1 MFVEAFI
8 NEKVATVLS
17 GEVPGLVN
25 IAVEDLPSEQ
35 EAEVIEEEEAEDDIM
50 QSIDIVADD
59 QVKIIAKEGEQ
70 T

>member
-1 MFVEAFI
+1 MFVETFI

-17 GEVPGLVN
+17 GQVPGPVN
-25 IAVEDLPSEQ
+25 IAVADLPSEQ
-35 EAEVIEEEEAEDDIM
+35 EAEVIEEEAEDDIM